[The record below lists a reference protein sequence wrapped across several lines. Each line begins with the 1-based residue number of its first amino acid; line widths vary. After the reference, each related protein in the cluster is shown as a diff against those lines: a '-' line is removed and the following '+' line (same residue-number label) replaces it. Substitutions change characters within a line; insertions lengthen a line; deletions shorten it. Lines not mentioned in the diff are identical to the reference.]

1 MTSFRCIAATL
12 LALAGPLF
20 TQVASAQVQPKTI
33 VDIVPCAAGGI
44 GINLASVFFY
54 PAITGSTTEAC
65 VSTGAQTSFT
75 TGSTSIGPGVSG
87 QILNLN
93 ISDCT
98 AFQIPG
104 CVVTDFITF
113 PSIPTLHFDLSLIG
127 PGPATANCTSQFDS
141 TQPVC
146 GVFTASPP
154 SIPINSPFI
163 LTALPTG
170 TALSLP
176 VFGQVRSGSNIVAT
190 YVGVL
195 AAEAAGISPLQL
207 QEGVLNGLLDTGIYG
222 ISMIVTPIASIS
234 AGGVV
239 NAASFQ
245 GTGVS
250 PGEIVAVFGSNFS
263 PVVSG
268 TQLASASLVSNN
280 VAGTFVLFDGVPAP
294 LLATSSG
301 QIAAVVPYSVSGQT
315 VVQVAHVLESTLNVY
330 TGAAIVS
337 SPSVTI
343 PVVASAPGIF
353 TANASGTGQIAM
365 ANQNGTLNSAS
376 AAAPKG
382 STVTFYAT
390 GEGQTSPA
398 GVTGGVNSGSVLP
411 KPVLPVTVTI
421 GGVNAQVAYAGAAG
435 GDVAGVLQVN
445 VVVPST
451 VTSGSALPVV
461 LTVGTVQSQTG
472 TTMAVQ

>member
-1 MTSFRCIAATL
+1 
-12 LALAGPLF
+12 
-20 TQVASAQVQPKTI
+20 

-54 PAITGSTTEAC
+54 PLITGSTTEAC
-65 VSTGAQTSFT
+65 VATGAQTNFT
-75 TGSTSIGPGVSG
+75 TGSITIGPGVSG
-87 QILNLN
+87 QILDLT
-93 ISDCT
+93 ISDCS

-104 CVVTDFITF
+104 CTVTDFITF
-113 PSIPTLHFDLSLIG
+113 PSLPTLHFDLSLIG
-127 PGPATANCTSQFDS
+127 PGPSTANCTSQFDS

-176 VFGQVRSGSNIVAT
+176 VFGQVRNGSNIVAT
-190 YVGVL
+190 YVGAL
-195 AAEAAGISPLQL
+195 AAQAVGISPLQL
-207 QEGVLNGLLDTGIYG
+207 QEGVLNGLLDTGTYG
-222 ISMIVTPIASIS
+222 ISMIITPIASIS
-234 AGGVV
+234 TGGVV

-245 GTGVS
+245 GSGGVS

-301 QIAAVVPYSVSGQT
+301 QIAAVVPYSVSGKT
-315 VVQVAHVLESTLNVY
+315 VVHVAHVLESTLNVY

-353 TANASGTGQIAM
+353 TANASGTGQISM
-365 ANQNGTLNSAS
+365 ANQNGTLNSATTP
-376 AAAPKG
+376 APKG

-390 GEGQTSPA
+390 GEGQTTPA
-398 GVTGGVNSGSVLP
+398 GVTGGVNSGTVLP
-411 KPVLPVTVTI
+411 KPVANVGVTI
-421 GGVNAQVAYAGAAG
+421 GGTTATVTYAGAAG
-435 GDVAGVLQVN
+435 GGVAGLLQVN

-451 VTSGSALPVV
+451 ITSGSAIPVV
-461 LTVGTVQSQTG
+461 LTVGTAQSQAG
-472 TTMAVQ
+472 ATMAVQ

>member
-1 MTSFRCIAATL
+1 MNSFRYFAATL
-12 LALAGPLF
+12 MALAGSLF
-20 TQVASAQVQPKTI
+20 TQVASAQIQPKTI

-65 VSTGAQTSFT
+65 VSTGAQTNFT
-75 TGSTSIGPGVSG
+75 TGSTTIGPGVSG

-113 PSIPTLHFDLSLIG
+113 PSLPNLHFDLSLIG
-127 PGPATANCTSQFDS
+127 PGPTTANCTNQFDS
-141 TQPVC
+141 TQPLC
-146 GVFTASPP
+146 GVFLASPP
-154 SIPINSPFI
+154 AIPINSPFI

-176 VFGQVRSGSNIVAT
+176 VFGQVRVGSNIVAT
-190 YVGVL
+190 YVGAL
-195 AAEAAGISPLQL
+195 AAEAPGISPLQL
-207 QEGVLNGLLDTGIYG
+207 QEGVLNGLLDTGTYG
-222 ISMIVTPIASIS
+222 ISMIITPIASIG

-268 TQLASASLVSNN
+268 TQLTPAGSVSTN

-301 QIAAVVPYSVSGQT
+301 QIAAVVPYSVTGQT
-315 VVQVAHVLESTLNVY
+315 VVQVAHVLESTLPVY

-353 TANASGTGQIAM
+353 TANSSGTGQISM
-365 ANQNGTLNSAS
+365 ANQNGTLNSAT
-376 AAAPKG
+376 APAPKG

-411 KPVLPVTVTI
+411 KPLLNVSVTI
-421 GGVNAQVAYAGAAG
+421 GGVTAQVVYAGAAG

-451 VTSGSALPVV
+451 VTSGNAVPVM
-461 LTVGTVQSQTG
+461 LTVGTAQSQAG
-472 TTMAVQ
+472 ATMAVQ